1 MARPLCSKSMKP
13 APWAGEGATASST
26 ARSQQANSERVS
38 TATIRVI
45 SISLLLPQ
53 QRSRRDRSGSTRDE
67 AVREHGEHETGEKR
81 VLPVVLDGGEE
92 HDRREHPQI
101 GREQE
106 DGDAE
111 ADQQARAEPAGG
123 RRQPQIAGEEPQ
135 RVRPSEGSIEGR
147 DTRGEA
153 MPDQARD
160 DEREAGDDPAGQHAA
175 HDRVHAVVDLG
186 HPAPR
191 SPRTIISAPRTSRTT
206 RKNRCTVSL
215 LVRSR
220 TRVPA
225 NAPAVTPTI
234 TGAASPVSSRPEAR

>member
-67 AVREHGEHETGEKR
+67 AVREHGEHETAEKR

-111 ADQQARAEPAGG
+111 ADQQARAEPAG

-147 DTRGEA
+147 
-153 MPDQARD
+153 
-160 DEREAGDDPAGQHAA
+160 
-175 HDRVHAVVDLG
+175 
-186 HPAPR
+186 
-191 SPRTIISAPRTSRTT
+191 
-206 RKNRCTVSL
+206 
-215 LVRSR
+215 
-220 TRVPA
+220 
-225 NAPAVTPTI
+225 
-234 TGAASPVSSRPEAR
+234 